1 MFSLFINLIFTILKL
16 LSNLLLSPI
25 FALVGA
31 LIPDFSTFTSSIS
44 NFLASG
50 IQYFA
55 FVCKLFM
62 IPQVCITSTVS
73 LALTYLTIRI
83 SITTYLFLVRCWKTF
98 KP

>member
-1 MFSLFINLIFTILKL
+1 MFSLFINLIFSILKI

-25 FALVGA
+25 FSLVGS
-31 LIPDFSTFTSSIS
+31 LIPDFSNFTSSIS
-44 NFLASG
+44 GFLSSG

-55 FVCKLFM
+55 FILKLFM
-62 IPQVCITSTVS
+62 IPQVCITATVS

-83 SITTYLFLVRCWKTF
+83 SITTYLFLLRCWKTF